1 MAIRIP
7 RSHTTPLPTVSP
19 TRGWAGWLLLALPH
33 DDAILSHPS
42 GAGVHM
48 ANLDAKVRHLSDRID
63 QLRPAPPGPRRQRA
77 LAAAAASAPLSA
89 RR

>member
-1 MAIRIP
+1 
-7 RSHTTPLPTVSP
+7 
-19 TRGWAGWLLLALPH
+19 
-33 DDAILSHPS
+33 
-42 GAGVHM
+42 M